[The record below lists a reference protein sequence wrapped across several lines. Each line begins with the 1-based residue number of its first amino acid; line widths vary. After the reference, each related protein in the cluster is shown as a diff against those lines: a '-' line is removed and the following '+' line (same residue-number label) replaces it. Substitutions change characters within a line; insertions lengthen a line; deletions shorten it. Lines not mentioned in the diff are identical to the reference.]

1 MSSEAMAR
9 LGPADWAEDGID
21 PDTAQRL
28 IAAFTAWR
36 NQLADTRSG

>member
-1 MSSEAMAR
+1 MAR

-21 PDTAQRL
+21 PDTTQRL

-36 NQLADTRSG
+36 NQLAGAPSD